1 MDPREPGNAT
11 FIQFLLHPNISTNRT
26 GLVGCQGVKFGCNWN
41 LMKYTFLG
49 SGIIIDYH
57 SRLDFCR
64 PFYSLP
70 TQASN
75 TPWLRGLKNVN

>member
-11 FIQFLLHPNISTNRT
+11 FIQFLLHPNISTNST
-26 GLVGCQGVKFGCNWN
+26 GIVGWQGVKFGCNWN

-64 PFYSLP
+64 PFYP
-70 TQASN
+70 
-75 TPWLRGLKNVN
+75 